1 MNNKVTLYMHSGSG
15 NHGCEAIVRSLT
27 GLLHSQDPT
36 ITPDVMTNDRAEDL
50 LYVPE
55 DICHFVEEKHM
66 ARNVINH
73 TLYYVYRKLTGDK
86 ESFLRYRFKPMYKNP
101 PKVGVSIGGDTY
113 CYDYMVEEI
122 MLTNS
127 MLHKLGTKTILLGC
141 SVEPD
146 LVKRSDVAAD
156 MKLYDK
162 ILARESITYNAL
174 LDAGVSK
181 ERLELAPDPAFTLD
195 TKFLPLPE
203 GWQEGKTIG
212 LNLSPLIG
220 MYAEDKDIALKCYED
235 LIRHIL
241 DTTDNAVALIPHVVW
256 DRSNDNIPLTSLY
269 EKFKDTGRVLLIKDH
284 NAPELKGYIARCR
297 LFIGAR
303 THATI
308 AAYSSCVPTLVI
320 GYSVKARGIAKDLFG
335 TEEKYV
341 LPVQDLKSSNQLIEG
356 YEWLNEHADE
366 ITGKLKEAIPE
377 YIVKAKRNGSA
388 VIELLNSKS

>member
-27 GLLHSQDPT
+27 GLINSQDPS
-36 ITPDVMTNDRAEDL
+36 IKPDVMTNDRAEDL
-50 LYVPE
+50 RYVPE

-66 ARNVINH
+66 DRNVLNH
-73 TLYYVYRKLTGDK
+73 TLYYVYRMITGDK
-86 ESFLRYRFKPMYKNP
+86 ESFLRYRFKDMYKNP

-141 SVEPD
+141 SVEPE

-195 TKFLPLPE
+195 TQYLPLPD
-203 GWQEGKTIG
+203 GWKEGKMIG

-220 MYAEDKDIALKCYED
+220 MYAEDKDIALKCYEG
-235 LIRHIL
+235 LIQHII
-241 DTTDNAVALIPHVVW
+241 DTTDNNIALIPHVVW
-256 DRSNDNIPLTSLY
+256 DRSNDFIPLTSLY
-269 EKFKDTGRVLLIKDH
+269 EKFKDTGRVILLQDH
-284 NAPELKGYIARCR
+284 NATQLKGFIARCR

-320 GYSVKARGIAKDLFG
+320 GYSVKARGIARDLFG
-335 TEEKYV
+335 TEDKYV
-341 LPVQDLKSSNQLIEG
+341 LPVQDLKTTKQLIEG
-356 YEWLNEHADE
+356 YEWLNDHADD
-366 ITGKLKEAIPE
+366 ITQKLKKSVPE
-377 YIVKAKRNGSA
+377 YIIKARRNGSA
-388 VIELLNSKS
+388 VMDLLNQ

>member
-1 MNNKVTLYMHSGSG
+1 MHSGSG

-27 GLLHSQDPT
+27 GLINSQDPS
-36 ITPDVMTNDRAEDL
+36 IKPDVMTNDRAEDL
-50 LYVPE
+50 KYVPE

-66 ARNVINH
+66 DRNVINH
-73 TLYYVYRKLTGDK
+73 TLYYVYRMITKDK
-86 ESFLRYRFKPMYKNP
+86 ESFLRYRFKDMYKNP

-141 SVEPD
+141 SVEPE

-181 ERLELAPDPAFTLD
+181 ERLELAPDPAFTLE
-195 TKFLPLPE
+195 TTYLPLPD
-203 GWQEGKTIG
+203 GWKEGKMIG

-220 MYAEDKDIALKCYED
+220 MYAEDKDIALKCYEG
-235 LIRHIL
+235 LIQHIV
-241 DTTDNAVALIPHVVW
+241 DTSDNNIALIPHVVW
-256 DRSNDNIPLTSLY
+256 DRSNDFIPLTSLY
-269 EKFKDTGRVLLIKDH
+269 EKFKDTGRVILLQDH
-284 NAPELKGYIARCR
+284 NATQLKGFIARCR

-320 GYSVKARGIAKDLFG
+320 GYSVKARGIARDLFG
-335 TEEKYV
+335 TEDKYV
-341 LPVQDLKSSNQLIEG
+341 LPVQELKTTSQLISG
-356 YEWLNEHADE
+356 YEWLNENAED
-366 ITGKLKEAIPE
+366 ITQKLKETIPD
-377 YIVKAKRNGSA
+377 YIVRAKRNGSA
-388 VIELLNSKS
+388 VMELLNK

>member
-1 MNNKVTLYMHSGSG
+1 MNTKVTLYMHSGSG

-27 GLLHSQDPT
+27 GLINSQDPS
-36 ITPDVMTNDRAEDL
+36 IKPDVMTNDRAEDL
-50 LYVPE
+50 KYVPE

-66 ARNVINH
+66 DRNVINH
-73 TLYYVYRKLTGDK
+73 TLYYVYRMITKDK
-86 ESFLRYRFKPMYKNP
+86 ESFLRYRFKDMYKNP

-141 SVEPD
+141 SVEPE

-195 TKFLPLPE
+195 TQYLPLPD
-203 GWQEGKTIG
+203 GWKEGKMIG

-220 MYAEDKDIALKCYED
+220 MYAEDKDIALKCYEG
-235 LIRHIL
+235 LIQHII
-241 DTTDNAVALIPHVVW
+241 DTTDNNIALIPHVVW
-256 DRSNDNIPLTSLY
+256 DRSNDFIPLTSLY
-269 EKFKDTGRVLLIKDH
+269 EKFKDTGRVILLQDH
-284 NAPELKGYIARCR
+284 DATQLKGFIARCR

-320 GYSVKARGIAKDLFG
+320 GYSVKARGIARDLFG
-335 TEEKYV
+335 TEDKYV
-341 LPVQDLKSSNQLIEG
+341 LPVQDLKTTKQLIEG
-356 YEWLNEHADE
+356 YEWLNDHADD
-366 ITGKLKEAIPE
+366 ITQKLKKSVPE
-377 YIVKAKRNGSA
+377 YIIKARRNGSA
-388 VIELLNSKS
+388 VMDLLNQ

>member
-27 GLLHSQDPT
+27 GLINSQDPS
-36 ITPDVMTNDRAEDL
+36 IKPDVMTNDRAEDL
-50 LYVPE
+50 KYVPE

-66 ARNVINH
+66 DRNVINH
-73 TLYYVYRKLTGDK
+73 TLYYVYRMITKDK
-86 ESFLRYRFKPMYKNP
+86 ESFLRYRFKDMYKNP
-101 PKVGVSIGGDTY
+101 PKIGVSIGGDTY

-141 SVEPD
+141 SVEPE

-195 TKFLPLPE
+195 TQYLPLPD
-203 GWQEGKTIG
+203 GWKEGKMIG

-220 MYAEDKDIALKCYED
+220 MYAEDKDIALKCYEG
-235 LIRHIL
+235 LIQHII
-241 DTTDNAVALIPHVVW
+241 DTTDNNIALIPHVVW
-256 DRSNDNIPLTSLY
+256 DRSNDFIPLTSLY
-269 EKFKDTGRVLLIKDH
+269 EKFKDTGRVILLQDH
-284 NAPELKGYIARCR
+284 NATQLKGFIARCR

-320 GYSVKARGIAKDLFG
+320 GYSVKARGIARDLFG
-335 TEEKYV
+335 TEDKYV
-341 LPVQDLKSSNQLIEG
+341 LPVQDLKTTKQLIEG
-356 YEWLNEHADE
+356 YEWLNDHADD
-366 ITGKLKEAIPE
+366 ITQKLKKSVPE
-377 YIVKAKRNGSA
+377 YIIKARRNGSA
-388 VIELLNSKS
+388 VMDLLNQ

>member
-1 MNNKVTLYMHSGSG
+1 MHSGSG

-27 GLLHSQDPT
+27 GLINSQDPS
-36 ITPDVMTNDRAEDL
+36 IKPDVMTNDRAEDL
-50 LYVPE
+50 KYVPE

-66 ARNVINH
+66 DRNVINH
-73 TLYYVYRKLTGDK
+73 TLYYVYRMITKDK
-86 ESFLRYRFKPMYKNP
+86 ESFLRYRFKDMYKNP

-141 SVEPD
+141 SVEPE

-195 TKFLPLPE
+195 TQYLPLPD
-203 GWQEGKTIG
+203 GWKEGKMIG

-220 MYAEDKDIALKCYED
+220 MYAEDKDIALKCYEG
-235 LIRHIL
+235 LIQHII
-241 DTTDNAVALIPHVVW
+241 DTTDNNIALIPHVVW
-256 DRSNDNIPLTSLY
+256 DRSNDFIPLTSLY
-269 EKFKDTGRVLLIKDH
+269 EKFKDTGRVILLQDH
-284 NAPELKGYIARCR
+284 DATQLKGFIARCR

-320 GYSVKARGIAKDLFG
+320 GYSVKARGIARDLFG
-335 TEEKYV
+335 TEDKYV
-341 LPVQDLKSSNQLIEG
+341 LPVQDLKTTKQLIEG
-356 YEWLNEHADE
+356 YEWLNDHADD
-366 ITGKLKEAIPE
+366 ITQKLKKSVPE
-377 YIVKAKRNGSA
+377 YIIKARRNGSA
-388 VIELLNSKS
+388 VMDLLNQ

>member
-27 GLLHSQDPT
+27 GLINSQDPS
-36 ITPDVMTNDRAEDL
+36 IKPDVMTNDRAEDL
-50 LYVPE
+50 KYVPE

-66 ARNVINH
+66 DRNVINH
-73 TLYYVYRKLTGDK
+73 TLYYVYRMITKDK
-86 ESFLRYRFKPMYKNP
+86 ESFLRYRFKDMYKNP

-141 SVEPD
+141 SVEPE

-162 ILARESITYNAL
+162 LLARESITYNAL

-195 TKFLPLPE
+195 TQYLPLPD
-203 GWQEGKTIG
+203 GWKEGKMIG

-220 MYAEDKDIALKCYED
+220 MYAEDKDIALKCYEG
-235 LIRHIL
+235 LIQHII
-241 DTTDNAVALIPHVVW
+241 DTTDNNIALIPHVVW
-256 DRSNDNIPLTSLY
+256 DRSNDFIPLTSLY
-269 EKFKDTGRVLLIKDH
+269 EKFKDTGRVILLQDH
-284 NAPELKGYIARCR
+284 DATQLKGFIARCR

-320 GYSVKARGIAKDLFG
+320 GYSVKARGIARDLFG
-335 TEEKYV
+335 TEDKYV
-341 LPVQDLKSSNQLIEG
+341 LPVQDLKTTKQLIEG
-356 YEWLNEHADE
+356 YEWLNDHADD
-366 ITGKLKEAIPE
+366 ITQKLKKSVPE
-377 YIVKAKRNGSA
+377 YIIKARRNGSA
-388 VIELLNSKS
+388 VMDLLNQ

>member
-27 GLLHSQDPT
+27 GLINSQDPS
-36 ITPDVMTNDRAEDL
+36 IKPDVMTNDRAEDL
-50 LYVPE
+50 RYVPE
-55 DICHFVEEKHM
+55 DICHFIEEKHM
-66 ARNVINH
+66 DRNVLNH
-73 TLYYVYRKLTGDK
+73 TLYYVYRMITGDK
-86 ESFLRYRFKPMYKNP
+86 ESFLRYRFKDMYKNP

-141 SVEPD
+141 SVEPE

-195 TKFLPLPE
+195 TQYLPLPD
-203 GWQEGKTIG
+203 GWKEGKMIG

-220 MYAEDKDIALKCYED
+220 MYAEDKDIALKCYEG
-235 LIRHIL
+235 LIQHII
-241 DTTDNAVALIPHVVW
+241 DTTDNNIALIPHVVW
-256 DRSNDNIPLTSLY
+256 DRSNDFIPLTSLY
-269 EKFKDTGRVLLIKDH
+269 EKFKDTGRVILLQDH
-284 NAPELKGYIARCR
+284 NATQLKGFIARCR

-320 GYSVKARGIAKDLFG
+320 GYSVKARGIARDLFG
-335 TEEKYV
+335 TEDKYV
-341 LPVQDLKSSNQLIEG
+341 LPVQDLKTTKQLIEG
-356 YEWLNEHADE
+356 YEWLNDHADD
-366 ITGKLKEAIPE
+366 ITQKLKKSVPE
-377 YIVKAKRNGSA
+377 YIIKARRNGSA
-388 VIELLNSKS
+388 VMDLLNQ

>member
-27 GLLHSQDPT
+27 GLINSQDPS
-36 ITPDVMTNDRAEDL
+36 IKPDVMTNDRAEDL
-50 LYVPE
+50 KYVPE

-66 ARNVINH
+66 DRNVINH
-73 TLYYVYRKLTGDK
+73 TLYYVYRMITKDK
-86 ESFLRYRFKPMYKNP
+86 ESFLRYRFKDMYKNP

-141 SVEPD
+141 SVEPE

-181 ERLELAPDPAFTLD
+181 ERLELAPDPAFTLE
-195 TKFLPLPE
+195 TTYLPLPD
-203 GWQEGKTIG
+203 GWKEGKMIG

-220 MYAEDKDIALKCYED
+220 MYAEDKDIALKCYEG
-235 LIRHIL
+235 LIQHII
-241 DTTDNAVALIPHVVW
+241 DTTDNNIALIPHVVW
-256 DRSNDNIPLTSLY
+256 DRSNDFIPLTSLY
-269 EKFKDTGRVLLIKDH
+269 EKFKDTGRVILLQDH
-284 NAPELKGYIARCR
+284 DATQLKGFIARCR

-320 GYSVKARGIAKDLFG
+320 GYSVKARGIARDLFG
-335 TEEKYV
+335 TEDKYV
-341 LPVQDLKSSNQLIEG
+341 LPVQDLKTTKQLIEG
-356 YEWLNEHADE
+356 YEWLNDHADD
-366 ITGKLKEAIPE
+366 ITQKLKKSVPE
-377 YIVKAKRNGSA
+377 YIIKARRNGSA
-388 VIELLNSKS
+388 VMDLLNQ

>member
-27 GLLHSQDPT
+27 GLINSQDPS
-36 ITPDVMTNDRAEDL
+36 IKPDVMTNDRAEDL
-50 LYVPE
+50 RYVPE

-66 ARNVINH
+66 DRNVINH
-73 TLYYVYRKLTGDK
+73 TLYYVYRMITKDK
-86 ESFLRYRFKPMYKNP
+86 ESFLRYRFKDMYKNP

-141 SVEPD
+141 SVEPE

-195 TKFLPLPE
+195 TQYLPLPD
-203 GWQEGKTIG
+203 GWKEGKMIG

-220 MYAEDKDIALKCYED
+220 MYAEDKDIALKCYEG
-235 LIRHIL
+235 LIQHII
-241 DTTDNAVALIPHVVW
+241 DTTDNNIALIPHVVW
-256 DRSNDNIPLTSLY
+256 DRSNDFIPLTSLY
-269 EKFKDTGRVLLIKDH
+269 EKFKDTGRVILLQDH
-284 NAPELKGYIARCR
+284 NATQLKGFIARCR

-320 GYSVKARGIAKDLFG
+320 GYSVKARGIARDLFG
-335 TEEKYV
+335 TEDKYV
-341 LPVQDLKSSNQLIEG
+341 LPVQDLKTTKQLIEG
-356 YEWLNEHADE
+356 YEWLNDHADD
-366 ITGKLKEAIPE
+366 ITQKLKKSVPE
-377 YIVKAKRNGSA
+377 YIIKARRNGSA
-388 VIELLNSKS
+388 VMDLLNQ